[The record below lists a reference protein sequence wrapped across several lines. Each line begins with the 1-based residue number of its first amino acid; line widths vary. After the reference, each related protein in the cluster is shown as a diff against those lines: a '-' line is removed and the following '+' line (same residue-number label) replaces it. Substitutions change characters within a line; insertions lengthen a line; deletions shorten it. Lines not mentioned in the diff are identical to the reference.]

1 MVSGE
6 ERAALVALGKGMVD
20 LKTGYRC
27 EEEEKV

>member
-6 ERAALVALGKGMVD
+6 ERVALVALRKGMVD